1 MTAVLAILAKA
12 WPFILMV
19 GGVIFGVFR
28 HQQAKTATAQA
39 NQKVAEADARVAQ
52 NDAALAKANE
62 TAAQAGAAAVKEREN
77 VENDIAAGKPG
88 DAAQQLHNDWSR
100 D

>member
-1 MTAVLAILAKA
+1 MTLAL
-12 WPFILMV
+12 LMK
-19 GGVIFGVFR
+19 FGPWLIAALGFLFGMFR
-28 HQQAKTATAQA
+28 HQQASTATAKA
-39 NQKVAEADARVAQ
+39 NQKAAEADTRAAQ